1 MRKLAYCRRL
11 WGQYQVDRVSDTFD
25 KCPKLARLRRMK
37 NLVIIES
44 PNKIKKLSEFLGPD
58 YEVTSSV
65 GHIRDLEKKDLGID
79 IENGF
84 KPTYIVSED
93 KKKIVTGL
101 KKLAKSAETIYIATD
116 PDREGEAIGWHI
128 CETLGLD
135 PKTTHRVSYNA
146 ITKTEILAAFAKP
159 GKIDLDLVNAQQSR
173 RILDRLVGFKVSPV
187 LWQKIK
193 MGLSAGRVQSVA
205 VKLVVEREREIQ
217 AFIPTE
223 SWKIIAIV
231 KKDEVSFEVELTKIS
246 GKAAKLLTQKDLEK
260 VLAGLGVDVSQV
272 GYGENKK

>member
-1 MRKLAYCRRL
+1 
-11 WGQYQVDRVSDTFD
+11 
-25 KCPKLARLRRMK
+25 MK

-44 PNKIKKLSEFLGPD
+44 PNKIKKLSEFLGKD

-128 CETLGLD
+128 CETL
-135 PKTTHRVSYNA
+135 
-146 ITKTEILAAFAKP
+146 
-159 GKIDLDLVNAQQSR
+159 
-173 RILDRLVGFKVSPV
+173 
-187 LWQKIK
+187 
-193 MGLSAGRVQSVA
+193 
-205 VKLVVEREREIQ
+205 
-217 AFIPTE
+217 
-223 SWKIIAIV
+223 
-231 KKDEVSFEVELTKIS
+231 
-246 GKAAKLLTQKDLEK
+246 
-260 VLAGLGVDVSQV
+260 
-272 GYGENKK
+272 